1 MAAQAMKA
9 IVNANVVLEQGIIFD
24 GTILLSGDRI
34 VEAGRARE
42 VEIPEDAEKIDAG
55 GRYVGPGFI
64 DLHVH
69 GGNECRTWED
79 PVGAAAFFLEHGET
93 SMLATPGYNMTL
105 DQFRDAVET
114 VKNAMPVAKNIK
126 GLNFEGPFIN
136 SKYGANSDLSPWK
149 APIAEQPYREL
160 VDIAGTMAK
169 IWTIAPEREGI
180 DLFVKYASQVNPDVV
195 FSVGHSE
202 ATPAQIRRLG
212 KYRPKL
218 QTHSMDATGRL
229 PAPGGTRGFGPDEYC
244 FKEPD
249 VYTELI
255 SDSYGIHVNAEM
267 QQLLLHNKGV
277 HRVCLITDS
286 TVHHNPNPDHLAH
299 VLDLNFT
306 AKGGISGSKLTL
318 DVACR
323 NIMAH
328 TNCGIAQAF
337 TMASL
342 NPAKVLGMDD
352 ELGTI
357 VPGKIADLVFVDDRF
372 NIKKVMMGGEIVV
385 EKE

>member
-1 MAAQAMKA
+1 MQSMKA

-24 GTILLSGDRI
+24 GVILISDDRI
-34 VEAGRARE
+34 VEAGRARD
-42 VEIPEDAEKIDAG
+42 VKIPENAVRIDAG
-55 GRYVGPGFI
+55 GRYVGPGFV
-64 DLHVH
+64 DMHVH
-69 GGNECRTWED
+69 GGNECSTCLD

-93 SMLATPGYNMTL
+93 SMLATPGYRMTL
-105 DQFRDAVET
+105 DEFRQSVEN
-114 VKNAMPVAKNIK
+114 VKNAMPIAKNIK
-126 GLNFEGPFIN
+126 GLHFEGPFIN
-136 SKYGANSDLSPWK
+136 SKYGANSHLSPWK
-149 APIAEQPYREL
+149 EHIAELPYREL
-160 VDIAGTMAK
+160 VDAAGTLVK

-180 DLFVKYASQVNPDVV
+180 ELFMKYAREVNPDVV

-202 ATPAQIRRLG
+202 ATPAQIRKLG
-212 KYRPKL
+212 KYRPKS

-286 TVHHNPNPDHLAH
+286 TVHHNPNPENLAH
-299 VLDLNFT
+299 VTDLNFT
-306 AKGGISGSKLTL
+306 DYGGISGSKLTL

-323 NIMAH
+323 NIMTH
-328 TNCGIAQAF
+328 TNCGIAQVF
-337 TMASL
+337 LMASR
-342 NPAKVLGMDD
+342 NPARVIGMED
-352 ELGTI
+352 EIGTI
-357 VPGKIADLVFVDDRF
+357 AVGKKANLVFVDDAF
-372 NIKKVMMGGEIVV
+372 HVDTVMLEGKVV
-385 EKE
+385 

>member
-1 MAAQAMKA
+1 MGVQQMKA

-24 GTILLSGDRI
+24 GVILLSGDRI
-34 VEAGRARE
+34 VDAGRARD
-42 VEIPEDAEKIDAG
+42 VEIPEDAVRIDAKG
-55 GRYVGPGFI
+55 WYVGPGFV
-64 DLHVH
+64 DMHVH
-69 GGNECRTWED
+69 GGNGCRTWED
-79 PVGAAAFFLEHGET
+79 PVGAADFFLEHGET
-93 SMLATPGYNMTL
+93 SMLPTPGYNMTL
-105 DQFRDAVET
+105 DQFKDAFAAI
-114 VKNAMPVAKNIK
+114 KKAMPEAKNIK
-126 GLNFEGPFIN
+126 GMNVEGPFIN
-136 SKYGANSDLSPWK
+136 PKYGANSHLSPWK
-149 APIAEQPYREL
+149 APVEELPYKEL
-160 VDIAGTMAK
+160 IDAAGTLVR

-180 DLFVKYASQVNPDVV
+180 ELFVKYAREVNPDVV

-229 PAPGGTRGFGPDEYC
+229 PAPGGTRGFGPDEYS

-286 TVHHNPNPDHLAH
+286 TVHHNPNPENLAH
-299 VLDLNFT
+299 VTDLNFT
-306 AKGGISGSKLTL
+306 ADGGISGSKLTL

-323 NIMAH
+323 NIMTH
-328 TNCGIAQAF
+328 TNCGIVQAF

-342 NPAKVLGMDD
+342 NPAKVLGWDD
-352 ELGTI
+352 EIGSI
-357 VPGKIADLVFVDDRF
+357 VPGKIADLVFVDDQF
-372 NIKKVMMGGEIVV
+372 HIKKVMIGGDIVV